1 MAGLQTRIHIFIN
14 NMKEAQPRQKFISAT
29 RYKNTY
35 CTVLWIFHIFSYI
48 IRVSCVLAA
57 IDFFFSRSTNDRRN
71 CSNCKEK
78 RGRITRMIGS
88 REAKTLADDNFKMSR
103 WIY

>member
-1 MAGLQTRIHIFIN
+1 MAGLRTQNHIFIN
-14 NMKEAQPRQKFISAT
+14 KMKEAQTKQKFILTT
-29 RYKNTY
+29 RYQNVY
-35 CTVLWIFHIFSYI
+35 CTVLWIFYIFSYI
-48 IRVSCVLAA
+48 MRVSCVLAA

-71 CSNCKEK
+71 CSNRKEK

-103 WIY
+103 